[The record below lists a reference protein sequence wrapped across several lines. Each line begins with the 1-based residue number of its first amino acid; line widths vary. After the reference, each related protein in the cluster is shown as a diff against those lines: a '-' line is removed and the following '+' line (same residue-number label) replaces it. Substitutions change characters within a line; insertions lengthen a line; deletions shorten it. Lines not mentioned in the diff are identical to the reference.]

1 MLTSTQLT
9 ARQMVWMRRAHERF
23 LTRGEVAPRVS
34 SAVAASWERSARIG
48 IDPDAPTPPVDLSD
62 QDVAALRRD
71 HPLAWAIPIAR
82 TLLLEPDAGWVAALT
97 DTAGRLLWVEGD
109 GAARRELETVG
120 FTEGAAWREDCTGTN
135 APGTALATDAAVRVL
150 GAEHW
155 ATPIHG
161 WNCAAAPVH
170 GTSGQVL
177 GVLDITGSDPVASP
191 LAASLLRATVATIEA
206 RMLAASLVT
215 PSGAA
220 SASDALV
227 LADGVAA
234 ADEAEAPNG
243 RLQVLAH
250 RRTLRMPDGERTLS
264 PRHAEI
270 VLLLAE
276 HPQGMT
282 SEELAVALA
291 EHDLSVVT
299 IRAEVSRLRRVAPD
313 LLREGSPYRLR
324 GSLRS
329 DVTAVRAS
337 LAAGDLAGALA
348 TYPGPALP
356 ASRAPGVEAIRAAL
370 EGDLRA
376 AVMASTDPHAVARW
390 TASDSGREDWWAW
403 HHLGQIAAP
412 GSALAQRARAEVARL
427 DVSQG

>member
-1 MLTSTQLT
+1 M
-9 ARQMVWMRRAHERF
+9 
-23 LTRGEVAPRVS
+23 
-34 SAVAASWERSARIG
+34 
-48 IDPDAPTPPVDLSD
+48 
-62 QDVAALRRD
+62 
-71 HPLAWAIPIAR
+71 
-82 TLLLEPDAGWVAALT
+82 
-97 DTAGRLLWVEGD
+97 
-109 GAARRELETVG
+109 
-120 FTEGAAWREDCTGTN
+120 
-135 APGTALATDAAVRVL
+135 
-150 GAEHW
+150 
-155 ATPIHG
+155 
-161 WNCAAAPVH
+161 
-170 GTSGQVL
+170 
-177 GVLDITGSDPVASP
+177 
-191 LAASLLRATVATIEA
+191 
-206 RMLAASLVT
+206 
-215 PSGAA
+215 
-220 SASDALV
+220 
-227 LADGVAA
+227 
-234 ADEAEAPNG
+234 
-243 RLQVLAH
+243 
-250 RRTLRMPDGERTLS
+250 
-264 PRHAEI
+264 
-270 VLLLAE
+270 LLLAE